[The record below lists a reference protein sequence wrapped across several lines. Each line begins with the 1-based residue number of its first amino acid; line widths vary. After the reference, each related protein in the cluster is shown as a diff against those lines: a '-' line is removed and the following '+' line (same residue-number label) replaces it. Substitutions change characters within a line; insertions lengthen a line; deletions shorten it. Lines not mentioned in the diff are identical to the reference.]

1 MSCQGV
7 ASSEPTEPQP
17 MVCGL
22 SSPTTQLEITSLEKG
37 KAKSW
42 GSINASRPDPHG
54 NEAINETSGSSVDMG
69 DGLKG
74 SLLPAPT
81 LSQVWQKLE

>member
-1 MSCQGV
+1 
-7 ASSEPTEPQP
+7 

-22 SSPTTQLEITSLEKG
+22 SSPTSQLEIISLEKG

-42 GSINASRPDPHG
+42 GPINASGPDPYG
-54 NEAINETSGSSVDMG
+54 NEAINETSGSSLDRG

-74 SLLPAPT
+74 ILLPAPT
-81 LSQVWQKLE
+81 LPQIWQKLE